1 MPRLIRNLTIA
12 FCVLAIVGL
21 VACSAG
27 PSFRYESDSSIRALT
42 EKAAPPYPQTSFIVF
57 SDPHTYATE
66 LGTEGKAFEDYLASD
81 RKLLKESTEILE
93 SVIEAI
99 RAEKASFVI
108 VPGDLTKDGER
119 ASHELFASYLSRLE
133 ASGKQVYIVPG
144 NHDIRNGHAFK
155 YVGDKTERVPTVTPE
170 EFTRIY
176 SEYGYQEALYRDAA
190 SLSYV
195 AEPQA
200 GLWLLALDSCRYAEN
215 QEDSEPITDG
225 RFSSETLHWIEEM
238 LMKAAKQDKAVIAM
252 LHHGIVE
259 HYQGQEKYSG
269 EYLLDDYAA
278 VSKVLAAYN
287 VRLVF
292 TGHYH
297 AQDITVKRGPK
308 ANKFVFDIETGSLIT
323 YPSPYR
329 IVSITASQRAIVQT
343 QSVTSIRTHPD
354 DFQEYA
360 LAYIKSGVANIAAR
374 AIQSYG
380 VEPAEA
386 ENLGQQ
392 VARAFIAHYA
402 GDESLPAGQK
412 AISTHGLSLRGRI
425 VVTIRKGLI
434 QGLWQDLAPPDNN
447 VTIDLSTG
455 EWQ

>member
-238 LMKAAKQDKAVIAM
+238 LAEAAEQDKAVIAM

-259 HYQGQEKYSG
+259 HYKGQEKYFG

-278 VSKVLAAYN
+278 VSKVLATYN

-329 IVSITASQRAIVQT
+329 IVSITASQRATVQT
-343 QSVTSIRTHPD
+343 QRVTSIRTHPD

-392 VARAFIAHYA
+392 VAQAFVAHYT

-434 QGLWQDLAPPDNN
+434 QGLWRDLAPPDNN